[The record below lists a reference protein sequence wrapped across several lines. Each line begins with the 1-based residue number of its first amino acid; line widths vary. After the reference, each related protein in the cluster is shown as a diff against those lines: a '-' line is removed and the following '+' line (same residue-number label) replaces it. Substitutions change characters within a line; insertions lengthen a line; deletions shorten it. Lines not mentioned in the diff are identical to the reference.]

1 MNILHIAGKID
12 PRLGGVA
19 QAIRTIIRGLEGLG
33 IHNEV
38 VTLDNPQSSFLAE
51 EPLAIHTPGEGRGA
65 WYYTPGFIPWLQEN
79 CTRFDIVIVH
89 GLWQFH
95 GYAVQKM
102 FRQMKKRRVNQL
114 PAVYIMPH
122 GMLDPYFQAGRGR
135 KLKAV
140 RNWCYWKLIESK
152 MVNGADGILFT
163 CREEQKLAD
172 LPFSPYAPKRAAVAG
187 LGVQEPPLFTVNMQ
201 RAFLGKCHAVMNR
214 SYLLFLGRID
224 EKKGVDLLVDAY
236 KKIVEDYSSETE
248 DLPMLVIAGP
258 GLDTPYGEK
267 IQQMVAASPLLQS
280 YVAFTGMLE
289 GDAKWGAFYCADAF
303 ILPSHQE
310 NFGIALVEAMACG
323 KPVLISNKVNI
334 WQEVIKAQAGLA
346 ADDTAAGILSLLT
359 KWTTMHHEQQK
370 RMAAWAR
377 QCYEKQFSVEMAAR
391 QMLQALGID
400 HKPASVKKYVAS

>member
-1 MNILHIAGKID
+1 MNILHIAGKMD

-33 IHNEV
+33 VHNEV
-38 VTLDNPQSSFLAE
+38 VTLDHPQSSFLTE
-51 EPLAIHTPGEGRGA
+51 EPLVIHTPGEGRGA
-65 WYYTPGFIPWLQEN
+65 WYYAPLFFPWLQEN
-79 CTRFDIVIVH
+79 CTRFDVVIVH

-102 FRQMKKRRVNQL
+102 FRQLKKKGVYAL
-114 PAVYIMPH
+114 PALYIMPH
-122 GMLDPYFQAGRGR
+122 GMLDPYFQSVPGR
-135 KLKAV
+135 KLKAI
-140 RNWCYWKLIESK
+140 RNWCYWKLVENK
-152 MVNGADGILFT
+152 MVNGADGVLFT
-163 CREEQKLAD
+163 CLEEQKLAG

-201 RAFLGKCHAVMNR
+201 KAFLGKCHAVINR
-214 SYLLFLGRID
+214 HYVLFLGRID
-224 EKKGVDLLVDAY
+224 EKKGVDLLVSAY
-236 KKIVEDYSSETE
+236 EKIVANHATE
-248 DLPMLVIAGP
+248 EKDVPMLVIAGP

-267 IQQMVAASPLLQS
+267 IKQLVAASPLLTS
-280 YVAFTGMLE
+280 LVAFTGMLE

-346 ADDTAAGILSLLT
+346 ADDTAEGVLSLLT
-359 KWTTMHHEQQK
+359 KWNTMLSDQQN
-370 RMAAWAR
+370 RMAARAR

-391 QMLQALGID
+391 QMLQALSVD
-400 HKPASVKKYVAS
+400 RQPASVKKFAAR